1 MFGPDP
7 SSSNRATI
15 GGVIG
20 NNSTGAH
27 SILYGMT
34 ADNVV
39 SARVALAGGGTFE
52 LGPGTADELAALA
65 GHSDARGRLLDPV
78 ARFPGAALAI

>member
-34 ADNVV
+34 GDNVI
-39 SARVALAGGGTFE
+39 STRITLSGGGTFE
-52 LGPGTADELAALA
+52 LGPGTAD
-65 GHSDARGRLLDPV
+65 D
-78 ARFPGAALAI
+78 

>member
-34 ADNVV
+34 ADHVV
-39 SARVALAGGGTFE
+39 SARITLAGGGTFE
-52 LGPGTADELAALA
+52 LAPGTADELTALA
-65 GHSDARGRLLDPV
+65 AHRRCARSPPDPA
-78 ARFPGAALAI
+78 ARFPGAPS